1 MWRIGQLAGMAGT
14 TERTLRHYDRI
25 GLLAPA
31 AVDPVSGYRWYG
43 VAELVRLE
51 RIRALRRLGLP
62 LRLLADVV
70 DAPDTEVRRVLG
82 VALADLDRR
91 IDELTEVA
99 AGTRRHLA
107 AATSF
112 LPHVTTAGAR
122 RLHVRRLTVAHP
134 NELAMA
140 CVDEPSTLVTWLRGR
155 PDGAFTVAVDTGRTG
170 EPLVLPARTVAR
182 VTVTAREAVVRAGHD
197 LFDWLAR
204 HRLTVSAPTVETR
217 LVDGDGV
224 HATVLEIPF
233 APPARTGQSVVGS
246 AR

>member
-1 MWRIGQLAGMAGT
+1 MAGT

-62 LRLLADVV
+62 LRRLADVV
-70 DAPDTEVRRVLG
+70 DAPDTEVRQALRDT
-82 VALADLDRR
+82 LADLDRQV
-91 IDELTEVA
+91 DELTEVA
-99 AGTRRHLA
+99 ERTRRHLA
-107 AATSF
+107 APTSF
-112 LPHVTTAGAR
+112 LPHVATAATR
-122 RLHVRRLTVAHP
+122 RLHVRHLTVEHP
-134 NELAMA
+134 SEIAAA
-140 CVDEPSTLVTWLRGR
+140 CADEPSVLVTWLRER
-155 PDGAFTVAVDTGRTG
+155 PDGPFAAAVDTGRTG
-170 EPLVLPARTVAR
+170 DPLVLPARTVAR
-182 VTVTAREAVVRAGHD
+182 VTVTAQDEVVRAGHE

-224 HATVLEIPF
+224 RATVLEIPF
-233 APPARTGQSVVGS
+233 EAS
-246 AR
+246 AWT